1 MNLISFMG
9 QSAGFTYLIEPALR
23 TLILACITALVVVL
37 IPGKRAVVRLYIW
50 TGVLYVALA
59 MPLLGTLLPRVRL
72 AVPASV
78 WSVAVPK
85 NAVVT
90 TVTPEQ
96 AVAANTGTP
105 GRKVS
110 SAIVDPESPR
120 KTPSKPAVAPQ
131 REPGPYAAAVTN
143 DNAPAE
149 PPEPM
154 FLSIVEH
161 MNWRTIVGGIYFA
174 GVAILLMRLLLGLL
188 GSRRLAASSAVISTR
203 YFLRKDEIEDASS
216 SAALGL
222 LSTHAR
228 LAGLKNPPRLKESAA
243 LSVPATIGLLQP
255 VILLPSG
262 WRSWTREKLEAVL
275 AHEISHIARRDAL
288 TQLLSLVYRAILW
301 FSPVSWWLDRQL
313 TELAEQASD
322 EVALAGG
329 ADRTLYAETLLG
341 FFAQLESAAG
351 RIRWQALCMANRDH
365 AGRAE
370 RRIDRILAW
379 KGATSMRK
387 SFIVSLIVLA
397 VPVIFVAAS
406 LHPFVATM
414 QSEFRQSQ
422 PSQPATAATVKN
434 ENPSA
439 ALVSE
444 NSSPVAPAVAT
455 QEKPA
460 KAEEAQQN
468 EEPPDAENMT
478 RRKVSAFFYGYGP
491 RYVIMTGNSK
501 NVSMSGS
508 NGDLQHALALR
519 KKINSD
525 FVWFERD
532 EKSYI
537 ITDPAFIAKALAL
550 FAPEEELGKKQ
561 SELGRQQNELGRQED
576 ALGSEMEKISVKVPD
591 ITADLERIR
600 ARLKE
605 LEASGGT
612 QSELGRI
619 QSKLGELQSRVGQFQ
634 SEAGRQQSGIG
645 RQQSELG
652 KKQGELGRQQGELGR
667 QQAELSRQISR
678 QLRSMFDDAIAKGIA
693 KPE

>member
-23 TLILACITALVVVL
+23 ALIVTCITALVLAL

-59 MPLLGTLLPRVRL
+59 MPLLGALLPRVRL

-78 WSVAVPK
+78 WSVAAPK

-96 AVAANTGTP
+96 ATAANAGAP

-120 KTPSKPAVAPQ
+120 KTPSKPALAPQ
-131 REPGPYAAAVTN
+131 REPDPNAAAVTN
-143 DNAPAE
+143 DNVSAE
-149 PPEPM
+149 PSEPM
-154 FLSIVEH
+154 FLRIVEH

-174 GVAILLMRLLLGLL
+174 GVVILLIRLLLGLL

-203 YFLRKDEIEDASS
+203 YFLRKDEIEDPSS

-243 LSVPATIGLLQP
+243 LSVPATIGLWQP

-275 AHEISHIARRDAL
+275 AHEISHVARRDAL
-288 TQLLSLVYRAILW
+288 TQLLSLVYRVIFW

-322 EVALAGG
+322 EAALAGG

-370 RRIDRILAW
+370 RRIDRILDW
-379 KGATSMRK
+379 KAATSMRK
-387 SFIVSLIVLA
+387 SFVVCLIVLA
-397 VPVIFVAAS
+397 VPVVFVAAS

-414 QSEFRQSQ
+414 QSQSGLSQ

-439 ALVSE
+439 ALASE
-444 NSSPVAPAVAT
+444 NSSPVAPVVAT
-455 QEKPA
+455 QETPA
-460 KAEEAQQN
+460 KTEKVQQ
-468 EEPPDAENMT
+468 EDEPSRE
-478 RRKVSAFFYGYGP
+478 RKDSSFFYGYGS

-508 NGDLQHALALR
+508 NEDLQHALALR
-519 KKINSD
+519 KKINGD

-537 ITDPAFIAKALAL
+537 ITDPAFIAKAVAL
-550 FAPEEELGKKQ
+550 FAPQNELGRKQ
-561 SELGRQQNELGRQED
+561 DELGRQQDELGRQQD
-576 ALGSEMEKISVKVPD
+576 ALGEQMEKITVKVPD
-591 ITADLERIR
+591 ITAELERIR
-600 ARLKE
+600 ANLKE
-605 LEASGGT
+605 LEASGAT
-612 QSELGRI
+612 QSELGSI

-634 SEAGRQQSGIG
+634 SEAGRQQSVVG
-645 RQQSELG
+645 RQQGELG

>member
-9 QSAGFTYLIEPALR
+9 QSAGLTYLIEAALR
-23 TLILACITALVVVL
+23 ALILACITALVVAL
-37 IPGKRAVVRLYIW
+37 MPGKRAVVRLYIW
-50 TGVLYVALA
+50 TGVLYVALG
-59 MPLLGTLLPRVRL
+59 MPLLGALLPSVRL

-78 WSVAVPK
+78 WNAAAPK

-96 AVAANTGTP
+96 ATAANAGVP
-105 GRKVS
+105 GHKDR
-110 SAIVDPESPR
+110 SAVADPEAHQNM
-120 KTPSKPAVAPQ
+120 PSKPAFAPQ
-131 REPGPYAAAVTN
+131 RKPDAHAIVVTN
-143 DNAPAE
+143 DNVPAE
-149 PPEPM
+149 ASQLVLLRIMER
-154 FLSIVEH
+154 L
-161 MNWRTIVGGIYFA
+161 NWKTIVGVIYLA
-174 GVAILLMRLLLGLL
+174 GVAILLIRLLLGLL
-188 GSRRLAASSAVISTR
+188 GSRRLAASPAVISTR

-243 LSVPATIGLLQP
+243 LSVPATIGLRQP

-262 WRSWTREKLEAVL
+262 WRSWTRDKLEAVL
-275 AHEISHIARRDAL
+275 AHEISHVARRDAL
-288 TQLLSLVYRAILW
+288 TQLLSLVYRAIFW
-301 FSPVSWWLDRQL
+301 FSPVSWWLDRRL

-322 EVALAGG
+322 EAALAGG

-370 RRIDRILAW
+370 RRIDRILDW
-379 KGATSMRK
+379 KAATSMRK

-397 VPVIFVAAS
+397 VPVVFVAAS

-414 QSEFRQSQ
+414 QSQSRLSQ

-444 NSSPVAPAVAT
+444 NSFPAAPVVAT
-455 QEKPA
+455 QETPA
-460 KAEEAQQN
+460 KTEEVQQ
-468 EEPPDAENMT
+468 EDEPSRE
-478 RRKVSAFFYGYGP
+478 RKDSSFFYGYGS

-508 NGDLQHALALR
+508 NEDLQHALALR
-519 KKINSD
+519 KKINGD

-537 ITDPAFIAKALAL
+537 ITDPAFIAKAVAL
-550 FAPEEELGKKQ
+550 FAPQNELGRKQ
-561 SELGRQQNELGRQED
+561 DELGRQQDELGRQQD
-576 ALGSEMEKISVKVPD
+576 ALGEQMEKITVKVPD
-591 ITADLERIR
+591 ITAELERIR
-600 ARLKE
+600 ANLKE
-605 LEASGGT
+605 LQASGAT
-612 QSELGRI
+612 QTELGSI
-619 QSKLGELQSRVGQFQ
+619 QSKLGELQSRIGQFQ
-634 SEAGRQQSGIG
+634 SDAGRQQSGIG

-652 KKQGELGRQQGELGR
+652 KKQGELGKQQGELGR

-678 QLRSMFDDAIAKGIA
+678 ELGSMFDEAIVKGIA